1 MSAAEFAERLA
12 ESAKIIKYTFRMEI
26 PKEEQDL
33 QDNLVACSLDQ
44 AYKMAKPLFLDRWK
58 NHPFLINPEFKQ
70 ESNQQVKSENGS
82 EAKLNSD
89 QQAKLNSDQQ
99 AKQEKRK
106 KSFKEEGEKILCDAA
121 VAELYCIIRK
131 IIGEENLLTTY
142 AASEYAFF
150 DPKAFGT
157 EKVDILSNFATG
169 MDDLINRKIYRFDNT
184 QPLTFEKEKLKT
196 EILGEKLSS
205 RNQSLK
211 TTTNNVDAKLTAFLP
226 GYRSFFQEEKTDI
239 SISPKNQRTILKSS
253 DLDLMVILKRSAKK
267 MDILEN
273 IQKARENHTVL
284 SMRQIQNLQILHKE
298 LTSLYEQRYK
308 KKEKYM
314 TTVKLEHLTAAD
326 NLYIQMELER
336 SMNCTMLANLL
347 KNFQKF
353 SDEQTIVMFA
363 DPASI
368 RLFSRCF
375 ELGNIYNRTEVL
387 NLTFQ
392 GLQNSSTLLRDPDSF
407 LMDTWEYDVR
417 NELEG
422 RMVGLEEEKK
432 ISFFEQWKK
441 VYEEEMDSWSN
452 WIFPLFMSCFCVV
465 LNENIRKQQMTS
477 KEDDEK
483 AMQIMYMKLAEYIN
497 KKDLKMDTMVIDDS
511 LLEEAKK
518 SSITKKVISNYILS
532 AMQEKD
538 RMSIPV
544 TIKEIDEIMPKDHKD
559 RGENYYLNYA
569 IIQFLKRNR

>member
-44 AYKMAKPLFLDRWK
+44 AYRMAKPLFLDRWK
-58 NHPFLINPEFKQ
+58 NHPFLRNPEFKQ
-70 ESNQQVKSENGS
+70 ESNQQVKSESGS

-89 QQAKLNSDQQ
+89 QQAK
-99 AKQEKRK
+99 QEERK

-407 LMDTWEYDVR
+407 SMDTWEYDVR

-532 AMQEKD
+532 AMQKKD

-544 TIKEIDEIMPKDHKD
+544 TIKEIDEIMPKDNKL
-559 RGENYYLNYA
+559 REKENYYLNYA

>member
-44 AYKMAKPLFLDRWK
+44 AYRMAKPLFLDRWK

-70 ESNQQVKSENGS
+70 ESNQQVKSESGS

-89 QQAKLNSDQQ
+89 QQAK
-99 AKQEKRK
+99 QEERK

-407 LMDTWEYDVR
+407 SMDTWEYDVR

-532 AMQEKD
+532 AMQKKD

-544 TIKEIDEIMPKDHKD
+544 TIKEIDKIMPKDHKD